1 MGRRPMSLLKAR
13 RQGFCVA
20 LESIPL
26 QVEPGSANV
35 GDGDLPGE
43 GGGDPKRESSSSSSS
58 RWSREVIAD
67 QDNKRRKAAATVTQT
82 DLLAERSGKLHDST
96 HSS

>member
-1 MGRRPMSLLKAR
+1 MVPT
-13 RQGFCVA
+13 FCVA

-58 RWSREVIAD
+58 RWSREVIA
-67 QDNKRRKAAATVTQT
+67 
-82 DLLAERSGKLHDST
+82 
-96 HSS
+96 